1 MHFLITG
8 HTGFKGTWLTLM
20 LTRLGHQVSGISLP
34 PEKISMFNLLG
45 IEKILSKNLYFDI
58 RDRSKL
64 EKTLNESSPDVVIH
78 LAAQSLVISGYEN
91 PVDTFETNVN
101 GTLNVLTAVAQQK
114 SIKAQLIVTTDKV
127 YKNDNRLNGYKETDP
142 LGSSDPYSTSKAMAD
157 LLTQSWIANEQT
169 IPTAILRAGNVLGG
183 GDFSENRLI
192 PDFIR
197 SIQNESKIVV
207 RYPSAMRPWQH
218 VIDCLDGYLTVLWE
232 LLENKYSDVWNIG
245 PENKSTLTVS
255 EILDFAEKSFE
266 LRGKTNR
273 EVSNQEGRLNETELL
288 ILDTEKIRKE
298 LGWRNRLGMEQ
309 TLAFTMDWY
318 KNYLSESDLNK
329 ITHKQIEEYYE
340 NHE

>member
-8 HTGFKGTWLTLM
+8 HTGFKGTWLSLM
-20 LTRLGHQVSGISLP
+20 LARLGHQVSGISLP
-34 PEKISMFNLLG
+34 PEKVSMFNLLD
-45 IEKILSKNLYFDI
+45 IEKILNKNFYFDI

-64 EKTLNESSPDVVIH
+64 EKTLDDSSPDVVIH

-91 PVDTFETNVN
+91 PIDTFETNVN
-101 GTLNVLTAVAQQK
+101 GTLNVLTAVAKQK

-157 LLTQSWIANEQT
+157 LLTQSWMASEHA

-197 SIQNESKIVV
+197 SIENDSKIVV
-207 RYPSAMRPWQH
+207 RYPAAVRPWQH

-232 LLENKYSDVWNIG
+232 LLENKKSDVWNIG
-245 PENKSTLTVS
+245 PENNTTLNVS
-255 EILDFAEKSFE
+255 QMLDFAERSFG
-266 LRGKTNR
+266 LREKTNR
-273 EVSNQEGRLNETELL
+273 EVSNQENRLNEKEVLVL
-288 ILDTEKIRKE
+288 ETEKIRKE

-309 TLAFTMDWY
+309 TLAFTMAWY
-318 KNYLSESDLNK
+318 KNYLSASDLNE
-329 ITHKQIEEYYE
+329 ITRKQIEEYYE
-340 NHE
+340 INE

>member
-34 PEKISMFNLLG
+34 PEKISMFNLLD
-45 IEKILSKNLYFDI
+45 IEKILNKNFYFDI

-64 EKTLNESSPDVVIH
+64 EKTLNDSSPDVVIH

-91 PVDTFETNVN
+91 PVDTFEINVN
-101 GTLNVLTAVAQQK
+101 GTLNVLTAVAKQK

-157 LLTQSWIANEQT
+157 LLTQAWIANEQT

-207 RYPSAMRPWQH
+207 RYPAAMRPWQH
-218 VIDCLDGYLTVLWE
+218 VIEPLVGYL
-232 LLENKYSDVWNIG
+232 
-245 PENKSTLTVS
+245 LTGVA
-255 EILDFAEKSFE
+255 LF
-266 LRGKTNR
+266 
-273 EVSNQEGRLNETELL
+273 
-288 ILDTEKIRKE
+288 
-298 LGWRNRLGMEQ
+298 
-309 TLAFTMDWY
+309 
-318 KNYLSESDLNK
+318 
-329 ITHKQIEEYYE
+329 E
-340 NHE
+340 NHEQDYETAFIF